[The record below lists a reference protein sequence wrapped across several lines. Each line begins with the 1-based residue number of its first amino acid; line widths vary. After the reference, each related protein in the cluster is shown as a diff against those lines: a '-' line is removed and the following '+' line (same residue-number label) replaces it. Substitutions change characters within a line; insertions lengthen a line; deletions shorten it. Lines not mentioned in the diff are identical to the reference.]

1 MLRNH
6 NNNDEKK
13 AARNH
18 AKRVAFLFSFFFHF
32 NISSYVVIM
41 RVSILKKKLNK
52 RREQLEVKQKTAI
65 IYSASRLKKKNGREK
80 NYATLPDIIPSRS
93 FRTSSNEE
101 KKPHKS

>member
-52 RREQLEVKQKTAI
+52 RRE
-65 IYSASRLKKKNGREK
+65 
-80 NYATLPDIIPSRS
+80 
-93 FRTSSNEE
+93 
-101 KKPHKS
+101 